1 MLMSQCNRTVL
12 PHFQTFSQLQLVS
25 SYFPVA
31 LCTETILSIKALSL
45 YPVKRREE
53 AGGWRTLRRTP
64 CQHQEEGT
72 MTALRDSMFLGGGNT
87 RRKELTN
94 VTMAAFML
102 PVQHLNEITPL
113 ILLEFHPEV
122 EADTVDWLLG
132 KILTPEPLGGL
143 DLLAIVISRTRAG
156 GAIMVV
162 GATPERLLLEADED
176 LLFRHKPC
184 CPIGGQARE
193 VGDLGGMRPTEGVHG
208 MLSSAE
214 CVTLVQRIL
223 DRLRVWE
230 GEEIQVLQRIPL
242 LPGEPVMASLS
253 RLRVLTSIYPLHEA
267 PLLQS
272 LQGRWWAGWCGLK
285 PFSQR
290 EHWQLLED
298 IRAYF
303 GEVVAL
309 YFGFEGSLISAL
321 LLKSTLS
328 MFLSFYPLRLGN
340 NLVFFTLS
348 SVVWSELFLQGWG
361 ENSKALQR
369 DWGTV
374 VTHLSH
380 SHSSIAAAVPR
391 VAQGTAPPQPQ
402 IDVHPFGKMSLR
414 RLKHSVAFL
423 TCILCFSSI
432 LILMYLH
439 LDGLV
444 GDFLLREE
452 LSFLFHNILVYLPKI
467 ALTVAMAGM
476 DCVAFQLS
484 QGLSPDPEPPGQQ
497 SPRQQPLLPEV
508 ILSCLFNHFSVHFYR
523 ALILKDLAMVR
534 FHLSV
539 QLATHL
545 GIKLLSATLFPR
557 LRRMRTPLGR
567 AHQEHQSPFL
577 RQIIEQSNR
586 PPCDTQTWS
595 YLELLI
601 SYCHVMFFSGIYP
614 QCALWC
620 LLTIIAK
627 SCMDLWHLCSGA
639 RRPFPRTSPGG
650 NVLWQRVF
658 CGFEALAVLLNSLL
672 LWSSLEFRLLF
683 LSYTGWEMFRA
694 FLLLQLSLLSLR
706 GAVTF
711 LLLYLAWFV
720 GRKAEQ
726 PETRQ
731 PHLHRLHRHHHH
743 QQQHSHIL

>member
-1 MLMSQCNRTVL
+1 MN
-12 PHFQTFSQLQLVS
+12 
-25 SYFPVA
+25 
-31 LCTETILSIKALSL
+31 
-45 YPVKRREE
+45 
-53 AGGWRTLRRTP
+53 
-64 CQHQEEGT
+64 
-72 MTALRDSMFLGGGNT
+72 ALRDGMFLGGGNT
-87 RRKELTN
+87 WRKEHTN

-102 PVQHLNEITPL
+102 PVQRLNEITPL
-113 ILLEFHPEV
+113 VLLEFHPEV

-143 DLLAIVISRTRAG
+143 DLLARVISRTRAG

-193 VGDLGGMRPTEGVHG
+193 VGDLGGTRPTEGVYG

-223 DRLRVWE
+223 ARLRVGEW
-230 GEEIQVLQRIPL
+230 EEIQVFQRIPL
-242 LPGEPVMASLS
+242 LPGEPVMASMS
-253 RLRVLTSIYPLHEA
+253 RFGVLTNTYPLHEA

-272 LQGRWWAGWCGLK
+272 LQGRWRVGWCGLK

-290 EHWQLLED
+290 EHRQLLED

-303 GEVVAL
+303 GEAVAL
-309 YFGFEGSLISAL
+309 YFGFESSMVSAL
-321 LLKSTLS
+321 LLKSTMS
-328 MFLSFYPLRLGN
+328 MFLYFYPLRLGN

-361 ENSKALQR
+361 KRSKALER

-374 VTHLSH
+374 VTHQSH
-380 SHSSIAAAVPR
+380 SHSSTAAAVPR
-391 VAQGTAPPQPQ
+391 VPQGTAPPQPQ
-402 IDVHPFGKMSLR
+402 IDAHPFGKMSWR
-414 RLKHSVAFL
+414 RLQHSFTFL
-423 TCILCFSSI
+423 TCTLCLSSI

-444 GDFLLREE
+444 GDILLREE
-452 LSFLFHNILVYLPKI
+452 LSFIFHHILVYLPEI

-497 SPRQQPLLPEV
+497 SPWQQPLIPEV

-523 ALILKDLAMVR
+523 ALVLNDLSMVR

-545 GIKLLSATLFPR
+545 GLKLLSATLLPR
-557 LRRMRTPLGR
+557 LRRMRTPPAR
-567 AHQEHQSPFL
+567 AHQEHQSPIL
-577 RQIIEQSNR
+577 RQITEQSNR

-620 LLTIIAK
+620 LLTIIAT

-639 RRPFPRTSPGG
+639 RRPFPRTSPGV

-658 CGFEALAVLLNSLL
+658 GGFEALAVLLNSLL

-683 LSYTGWEMFRA
+683 LSYTGWEMLRA
-694 FLLLQLSLLSLR
+694 FLLLQLLLLSLR
-706 GAVTF
+706 WAVTF
-711 LLLYLAWFV
+711 LLLHLAWAV
-720 GRKAEQ
+720 GRKAER
-726 PETRQ
+726 PEIRQ
-731 PHLHRLHRHHHH
+731 PRLHRLHRHHQ

>member
-12 PHFQTFSQLQLVS
+12 PHCQTFSQLQLVS
-25 SYFPVA
+25 SYIPVA
-31 LCTETILSIKALSL
+31 LCAETILSIEALSL

-64 CQHQEEGT
+64 CQHQEEGA
-72 MTALRDSMFLGGGNT
+72 MTALRDSMLLGGNT

-143 DLLAIVISRTRAG
+143 DLLARVISRTRAG

-193 VGDLGGMRPTEGVHG
+193 VGDLGGTRPTEGVYG

-223 DRLRVWE
+223 ARLRVGE
-230 GEEIQVLQRIPL
+230 GEEIQVFQQIPL
-242 LPGEPVMASLS
+242 LPGEPVMSSLS

-303 GEVVAL
+303 GEAVAL
-309 YFGFEGSLISAL
+309 YFGFEGSLV
-321 LLKSTLS
+321 
-328 MFLSFYPLRLGN
+328 RLGN

-361 ENSKALQR
+361 EKSKALQR

-374 VTHLSH
+374 VTHQSH
-380 SHSSIAAAVPR
+380 SHSSTAAAVPR
-391 VAQGTAPPQPQ
+391 VAQGTAPQQ
-402 IDVHPFGKMSLR
+402 TLIDAHPFGKMSLR
-414 RLKHSVAFL
+414 RLQHSVAFL
-423 TCILCFSSI
+423 TCTLCLSSI

-484 QGLSPDPEPPGQQ
+484 QGLSLDPEPPGQQ

-523 ALILKDLAMVR
+523 ALVLNDLTMVR

-545 GIKLLSATLFPR
+545 GIKLLSTTLLCR
-557 LRRMRTPLGR
+557 LRRMRTPPGC
-567 AHQEHQSPFL
+567 AHQEHQSPVL
-577 RQIIEQSNR
+577 RQITEQSNR
-586 PPCDTQTWS
+586 PPCETQTWS

-601 SYCHVMFFSGIYP
+601 SYCHVMFFSSIYP

-683 LSYTGWEMFRA
+683 LSYTGWEMLRA
-694 FLLLQLSLLSLR
+694 FLLLQLLLLSLR
-706 GAVTF
+706 GAVTY
-711 LLLYLAWFV
+711 LLLHLAWFV
-720 GRKAEQ
+720 GRKA
-726 PETRQ
+726 ETRQ
-731 PHLHRLHRHHHH
+731 PHLHRLHHPPHHQQ